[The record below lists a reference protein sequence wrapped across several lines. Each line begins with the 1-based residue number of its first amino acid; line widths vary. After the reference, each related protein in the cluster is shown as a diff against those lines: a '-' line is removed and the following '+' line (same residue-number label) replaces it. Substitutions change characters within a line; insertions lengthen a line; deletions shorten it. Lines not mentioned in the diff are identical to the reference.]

1 MISTKLGERENLM
14 KQEALVRKIGQIV
27 VFVIVLG
34 LVSVLGINLSKPV
47 NVAAVPLNQTLL
59 PLVTNGPAAQLVVL
73 GWNDLGMH
81 CYDFDYSVMSV
92 LPPYNN
98 LRAQVIQRGDPPVV
112 ITATVQVEYSIP
124 NNTYSAGKTNFW
136 VYAQKLFGVTLSP
149 NIGLAGKGL
158 AGQMDLVSTHFAA
171 DGVPV
176 TEFPDG
182 SALTPNYFQLASIV
196 VKDKVTGKVLAETQA
211 TIPVSS
217 EMRCDKCHNTPST
230 NFRMNILNRHD
241 SEEGTTLAYQAATG
255 NPVLCAGC
263 HADPALGAAGQPGLP
278 SLSAAMHGKHDG
290 IATDCYNC
298 HPGPTTKC
306 LRDVMSVQFGKTCT
320 DCHVGG
326 MGALA
331 QENRT
336 PWVDL
341 PRCAN
346 CHAAKYA
353 ENTGILYKLSTGHGG
368 LYCESCHNSTHAI
381 TPSREA
387 NDNYQSIMLQGTAG
401 PVGKCTVCHLTQ
413 PTGTVV
419 HP

>member
-1 MISTKLGERENLM
+1 MNREILM
-14 KQEALVRKIGQIV
+14 KEIRQILAFAV
-27 VFVIVLG
+27 VLG
-34 LVSVLGINLSKPV
+34 LVMILGINLSKPAM
-47 NVAAVPLNQTLL
+47 VAAGGSNQTLL
-59 PLVTNGPAAQLVVL
+59 PLVMTGPASQYVVL

-98 LRAQVIQRGDPPVV
+98 LWAQVIRRGDPPEIVTTG
-112 ITATVQVEYSIP
+112 IQVEYSIP
-124 NNTYSAGKTNFW
+124 GNTYSAGKTNFW
-136 VYAQKLFGVTLSP
+136 VYAQKLFGVALSP

-158 AGQMDLVSTHFAA
+158 AGLMDLSGTHFVAQ
-171 DGVPV
+171 GIPV

-182 SALTPNYFQLASIV
+182 APLTPNYFQLASVV
-196 VKDKVTGKVLAETQA
+196 VKDLVTGKVLAETQA

-217 EMRCDKCHNTPST
+217 EMRCDQCHNTPST
-230 NFRMNILNRHD
+230 NFRMNILNKHD
-241 SEEGTTLAYQAATG
+241 SEEGTTLAHQAATG

-263 HADPALGAAGQPGLP
+263 HADPALGAAGQPGIP
-278 SLSAAMHGKHDG
+278 SLSAAMHNRHDG

-306 LRDVMSVQFGKTCT
+306 LRDVMSVKYSKTCI

-326 MGALA
+326 MSMLA
-331 QENRT
+331 SETRT
-336 PWVDL
+336 PWVDE
-341 PRCAN
+341 PRCGN
-346 CHAAKYA
+346 CHVAKYA
-353 ENTGILYKLSTGHGG
+353 ENPGALYKLSTGHGG

-387 NDNYQSIMLQGTAG
+387 NDNQQSIMLQGAAG
-401 PVGKCTVCHLTQ
+401 PVGKCTACHLTQ
-413 PTGTVV
+413 PVGTFV